1 MVLIEGPEHVEQ
13 MMQALKGRKKCDM
26 YIVRNGP
33 PSIDSYGYHGYYGMA
48 EEEVAY
54 VEKFLHILQ
63 KNLYIPSMLIV
74 MIFHAFVHDL
84 WGEASEAS
92 GTRRKMG
99 HHHRRS
105 NLN

>member
-1 MVLIEGPEHVEQ
+1 
-13 MMQALKGRKKCDM
+13 M

-54 VEKFLHILQ
+54 VENFLHILQ

-74 MIFHAFVHDL
+74 MIFHAFGKDS
-84 WGEASEAS
+84 WGAVIGAS
-92 GTRRKMG
+92 GTQRKMG